1 MLRSLL
7 IACAL
12 AWLALPGGAPA
23 AEPVAGP
30 APLHGP
36 FLAKHCGDCH
46 GGDAAEG
53 GFRVGMLVGD
63 FDSPAVAAH
72 WGRAIMRLETGE
84 MPPAESP
91 RPDAAEL
98 RQVLLE
104 AKRALAA
111 AAARHRPAGRARI
124 RRLNRLE
131 YENTIRDLLG
141 IDAAFQSILP
151 EDDLAEGFSTGADA
165 LTISPVHIQ
174 QYMAAAD
181 RAIEEATVRQQR
193 PETRAHRFSYAA
205 DAEKG
210 FNDYFF
216 NTMLCNIRGEDLL
229 FFGPTHIEVPAFLRQ
244 LETATR
250 EAPGRYH
257 VRITAEASD
266 TKDGGS
272 LVYSVW
278 LAAGG
283 IRRRLIGH
291 FDAASGGPITVE
303 FTLPFGRGESLIVAP
318 YDMARVRTDAGY
330 SIYLP
335 DKGERIPKGW
345 HWVNNR
351 NPPIPAAGPALVI
364 KPLEITGPLLE
375 SWPPAGHL
383 LLYGDAPLVPAA
395 EVAKQAAVPAA
406 ILRPQRGYLTLP
418 DPLTL
423 LPPAGEAEG
432 RVAPVLAEFMARAYR
447 RPVTADEVEPFA
459 AMARQRLA
467 AGDCFEVAM
476 NAAHRAVLC
485 SPDFLLLVEDG
496 PVLGPHALAARL
508 SYFLTRS
515 SPDAPLRQRADRGD
529 LGTPEAVR
537 AEADR
542 LLSGPRADA
551 FVADF
556 LDHWLSLRDIEA
568 TTPDRDLFP
577 EYFTDIFSGTQDSLL
592 HESLVKETR
601 AFFRHLIDEDLGVTQ
616 LVDSRTAFLNS
627 RLAAHYDLPAV
638 EGVAL
643 RPVPLPDDSLRGGL
657 LTQGSVLKVTAN
669 GASTSPVI
677 RGVWLL
683 GRILGTPPPPPPPD
697 AGSLEPDTRGA
708 TTIREQLA
716 KHARDSSCATCHRK
730 IDPPGFA
737 LEAFDPIGRERTFYR
752 STGTGEKLDKLRVF
766 QGAGYG
772 APKYLKGLPVDAAAR
787 LPDGTS
793 IADIRGYK
801 AHLARDPAALARNLV
816 RQLATFATGRPVEP
830 GDLLEVDR
838 IVERAAADGHGVRS
852 LIRELVA
859 SRLFREK

>member
-1 MLRSLL
+1 MLHLL
-7 IACAL
+7 LAAGAL
-12 AWLALPGGAPA
+12 AWLALPGGVIA
-23 AEPVAGP
+23 AESASAP
-30 APLHGP
+30 APLHGA
-36 FLAKHCGDCH
+36 FLREHCGECH
-46 GGDAAEG
+46 AGDAAEG
-53 GFRVGMLVGD
+53 GFRAESLVDD
-63 FDSPAVAAH
+63 FDSVEAVAR
-72 WGRAIMRLETGE
+72 WGRAITRLETGE
-84 MPPAESP
+84 MPPADSP
-91 RPDAAEL
+91 RPDPVAL
-98 RQVLLE
+98 RRVLLE
-104 AKRALAA
+104 AKERLAA
-111 AAARHRPAGRARI
+111 AAARRRPEGRGRI

-131 YENTIRDLLG
+131 YENTVRDLLG
-141 IDAAFQSILP
+141 IDAPFQSLLP
-151 EDDLAEGFSTGADA
+151 EDDLAEGFSTVSDS

-181 RAIEEATVRQQR
+181 RALEEATVRQPR
-193 PETRAHRFSYAA
+193 PETRSHRFSYAA
-205 DAEKG
+205 EAEKP

-216 NTMLCNIRGEDLL
+216 NKMLCNIRGEDLH

-244 LETATR
+244 FEAVTR
-250 EAPGRYH
+250 EAPGRYR
-257 VRITAEASD
+257 VRITAEARD

-283 IRRRLIGH
+283 IRRQLIGH
-291 FDAASGGPITVE
+291 FDAVPGRETTAE
-303 FTLPFGRGESLIVAP
+303 FTRPFGRGESLIVAP
-318 YDMARVRTDAGY
+318 HDMARVRIDAGY

-335 DKGERIPKGW
+335 DKEANVPKGW
-345 HWVNNR
+345 HWVNNP
-351 NPPIPAAGPALVI
+351 NPPIPAVGPAVII

-406 ILRPQRGYLTLP
+406 ILRPVRGHRALAN
-418 DPLTL
+418 PLTP
-423 LPPAGEAEG
+423 LPPAGEAAD
-432 RVAPVLAEFMARAYR
+432 RVPTVLATFMARAFR
-447 RPVTADEVEPFA
+447 RPVTPEEVEPYA
-459 AMARQRLA
+459 EPARQRLA
-467 AGDCFEVAM
+467 AGDCFEAAM
-476 NAAHRAVLC
+476 NASHRAVLC

-496 PVLGPHALAARL
+496 PALGPHALATRL
-508 SYFLTRS
+508 SYFLARS
-515 SPDAPLRQRADRGD
+515 SPDAPLRDKADRDALAG
-529 LGTPEAVR
+529 PEAIR

-542 LLSGPRADA
+542 LLAGPRVDA

-556 LDHWLSLRDIEA
+556 LDHWLNLRDIEA

-577 EYFTDIFSGTQDSLL
+577 EYFTDTSSGTQDSLL

-601 AFFRHLIDEDLGVTQ
+601 AFFRHVVDGDLGVTH
-616 LVDSRTAFLNS
+616 LVDSPTAFLNN

-638 EGVAL
+638 EGVGL
-643 RPVPLPDDSLRGGL
+643 RPVRLPEDSLRGGL

-669 GASTSPVI
+669 GAGTSPVI

-716 KHARDSSCATCHRK
+716 KHARDSSCATCHRT

-752 STGTGEKLDKLRVF
+752 STGAGEKLDKLRVF
-766 QGAGYG
+766 LGSHYG
-772 APKYLKGLPVDAAAR
+772 HPKYVRGLPVDATAV
-787 LPDGTS
+787 LPDGTA

-816 RQLATFATGRPVEP
+816 KQLATFATGRAIGP

-838 IVERAAADGHGVRS
+838 IVERTAAVGHGVRS